1 MSEDKEHSRQ
11 DSHKKK
17 SVPDSWRRPVGT
29 HSRTRLE
36 KKGAPAKP
44 KAGYRTR
51 KDVRGK
57 HPSGYDEVLVHN
69 PADLEDLDTETEAAR
84 IASKVGGRKREHIL
98 EKADEENIHVLN
110 RGEEE

>member
-1 MSEDKEHSRQ
+1 MSNKRE

-17 SVPDSWRRPVGT
+17 SVPASWRRPRGR
-29 HSRTRLE
+29 HSRIRLE

-51 KDVRGK
+51 KSERGK

-69 PADLEDLDTETEAAR
+69 TSDLEEVDPETEAAR
-84 IASKVGGRKREHIL
+84 IAGKVGARKREMIV
-98 EKADEENIHVLN
+98 EKADELDIKLLN
-110 RGEEE
+110 AGDSDE